1 MTNTKLIVVAGPTAS
16 GKTSLAVAL
25 AERLNGEVISAD
37 SMQVYRD
44 LFIGTARP
52 TSDEMA
58 GIPHHLLGFLPLD
71 ERYSVARYTM
81 DAKAAIADVAARGK
95 QPILCGGTGLYIQ
108 AVTENLAF
116 SEEAGDETL
125 ALREQ
130 LREEL
135 AAVGGEAMLQKLAK
149 ADRETAARLHPN
161 DHGRI
166 IRALEV
172 VQSTGVPMSEWVR
185 RSKATPPPYDTRM
198 LVLNFR
204 DRAALYARID
214 KRVDLMLEQGLLD
227 EAEQILASP
236 AAPTAMQ
243 AIGYKELA
251 PYFAGECS
259 LEQAVENLKRETRR
273 YAKRQL
279 SWFRRIEKA
288 RMLYVDDY
296 KTPAALIESALKE
309 LER

>member
-25 AERLNGEVISAD
+25 AAQLGGEVISAD
-37 SMQVYRD
+37 SMQVYKD

-52 TSDEMA
+52 SKDEMA
-58 GIPHHLLGFLPLD
+58 GIPHHLLGFLPLS
-71 ERYSVARYTM
+71 ERYSVARYTV
-81 DAKAAIADVAARGK
+81 DAKAAIADVAARGR

-135 AAVGGEAMLQKLAK
+135 ATVGGEAMLQQLAT
-149 ADRETAARLHPN
+149 ADPATAARLHPN

-172 VQSTGVPMSEWVR
+172 VRSTGVPMSEWVR

-198 LVLNFR
+198 LVLNVR
-204 DRAALYARID
+204 DRAVLYERID
-214 KRVDLMLEQGLLD
+214 RRVDIMLKDGLLA
-227 EAEQILASP
+227 EAERVLALP
-236 AAPTAMQ
+236 EAPTAMQ

-259 LEQAVENLKRETRR
+259 LEQAVENLKWETRR

-279 SWFRRIEKA
+279 SWFRRIESAKHI
-288 RMLYVDDY
+288 YIDDY
-296 KTPAALIESALKE
+296 NSPAALIEAALEILKG
-309 LER
+309 

>member
-1 MTNTKLIVVAGPTAS
+1 MTKDKLIVVAGPTAS

-25 AERLNGEVISAD
+25 ATRLNGEVISAD
-37 SMQVYRD
+37 SMQVYND

-52 TSDEMA
+52 SEEEMA
-58 GIPHHLLGFLPLD
+58 GIPHHLLGFLPLT
-71 ERYSVARYTM
+71 ERYSVARYTV
-81 DAKAAIADVAARGK
+81 DAKAAIADVVSRGK

-125 ALREQ
+125 ALRQQ
-130 LREEL
+130 LREEMD
-135 AAVGGEAMLQKLAK
+135 AVGGEEMLRQLAE
-149 ADRETAARLHPN
+149 ADPETAARLHPN

-172 VQSTGVPMSEWVR
+172 VRSTGVPMSEWVR

-198 LVLNFR
+198 LVLNVR
-204 DRAALYARID
+204 DRAVLYDRID
-214 KRVDLMLEQGLLD
+214 QRVDMMLTDGLLE
-227 EAEQILASP
+227 EAERVLASP
-236 AAPTAMQ
+236 EAPTAMQ

-251 PYFAGECS
+251 PYFAGECP

-279 SWFRRIEKA
+279 SWFRRIEGA
-288 RMLYVDDY
+288 HHLYIDDY
-296 KTPAALIESALKE
+296 ETSAALIETAVDIL
-309 LER
+309 R